1 MKRHIFFSILLF
13 VFPFIISAQST
24 AKEWYNKGIELRDKH
39 DYEGALAAF
48 KNAIAKKADF
58 NDAYYQAGCCA
69 NQLEK
74 YEDAVELLKKYTP
87 ALNTDKRSKYNE
99 LGFSYYNL
107 KNAKDGIEQYTKAI
121 ELFPDNGIALRGLG
135 TIYYEIEEDGDKA
148 IEFYERSLQADE
160 EGSRPVYYNLGWLYN
175 DKERY
180 DEAIKVLLKAIEYD
194 SEDAGYRVE
203 LGYAYYKKD
212 QYEFAITQLNKA
224 LSLDQESKL
233 SYYYKG
239 LCYVATN
246 KKGDAMSMYY
256 KLKEMEMEAANELL
270 GEIKK
275 MK

>member
-1 MKRHIFFSILLF
+1 MRSILFSTLLI
-13 VFPFIISAQST
+13 VLPFIVPAQST
-24 AKEWYNKGIELRDKH
+24 AKEWYIKGIELKDKH
-39 DYEGALAAF
+39 DYEAALTAF
-48 KNAIAKKADF
+48 KNAISKKADH
-58 NDAYYQAGCCA
+58 NDAYYQAGSCC

-74 YEDAVELLKKYTP
+74 YEDAIALLKKYMP
-87 ALNTDKRSKYNE
+87 VSDTDKKNKCNE
-99 LGFSYYNL
+99 LGFSYYSI
-107 KNAKDGIEQYTKAI
+107 KNAKEGIEQFNQTI
-121 ELFPDNGIALRGLG
+121 SLFPNNGVALRGLA
-135 TIYYEIEEDGDKA
+135 TIYYEMEEDGDKA
-148 IEFYERSLQADE
+148 IEFYERSLKVDE
-160 EGSRPVYYNLGWLYN
+160 EGSKPIYYNLGWLYN

-180 DEAIKVLLKAIEYD
+180 DEAITVLLKAIEYD

-224 LSLDQESKL
+224 VSLDEESKL

-256 KLKEMEMEAANELL
+256 KLKEMESEEADELM

>member
-1 MKRHIFFSILLF
+1 MRSILFSTLLI
-13 VFPFIISAQST
+13 VFPFIASTQST
-24 AKEWYNKGIELRDKH
+24 AKEWYNKGIELKGKH
-39 DYEGALAAF
+39 DYEAALAAF
-48 KNAIAKKADF
+48 KNAISKKADY
-58 NDAYYQAGCCA
+58 NDAYYQAGSCC

-74 YEDAVELLKKYTP
+74 YDDAIALLRKYMP
-87 ALNTDKRSKYNE
+87 ASDTDKKNKFNE
-99 LGFSYYNL
+99 LGFSYYSI
-107 KNAKDGIEQYTKAI
+107 KNAKEAIEQFNQTI
-121 ELFPDNGIALRGLG
+121 SLFPNNGVALRGLA

-148 IEFYERSLQADE
+148 IEFYERSLKVDE
-160 EGSRPVYYNLGWLYN
+160 EGSKPIYYNLGWLYN

-180 DEAIKVLLKAIEYD
+180 DEAITVLLKAIEYD

-224 LSLDQESKL
+224 VSLDGASKL

-256 KLKEMEMEAANELL
+256 KLKEMESEEADELM